1 MTLLACIAI
10 LATFIEH
17 KHVHIL
23 SEASVASLFGMVVG
37 VTYIFGIY
45 INESVESLPVIIY
58 IKDYSNLIKHF
69 SSLYCFQS

>member
-1 MTLLACIAI
+1 MTLLACIAL

-17 KHVHIL
+17 KHIHIL

-45 INESVESLPVIIY
+45 INERVEALPVIIFY
-58 IKDYSNLIKHF
+58 KIIVI
-69 SSLYCFQS
+69 